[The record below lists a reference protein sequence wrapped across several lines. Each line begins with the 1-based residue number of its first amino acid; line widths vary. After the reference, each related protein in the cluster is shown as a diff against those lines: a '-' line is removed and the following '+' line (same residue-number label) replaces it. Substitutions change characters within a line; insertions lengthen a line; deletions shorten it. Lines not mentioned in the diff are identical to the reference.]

1 MSVENA
7 WRLAK
12 TKSRECGYYGGSK
25 KLASIYTVNDETLYN
40 IARVLGGEDGVK
52 IIEILHDK
60 DNITVEELA
69 EITEIQ
75 INDVRKLL
83 YRFYNHSL
91 VTNRRF
97 RDKET
102 GWFIF
107 QWSLQPELVEA
118 YVHSIKQKI
127 LRKLETRLAYE
138 NTHEFYHCGNPGCP
152 NTTFEEAMETV
163 FHCPNCNEPLHR
175 VDNLPVIEFLEKKIE
190 EIKEEMED

>member
-1 MSVENA
+1 M
-7 WRLAK
+7 
-12 TKSRECGYYGGSK
+12 
-25 KLASIYTVNDETLYN
+25 ASIYAVNEETLYN
-40 IARVLGGEDGVK
+40 IAQVLGGEDGVK
-52 IIEILHDK
+52 IIEILNER

-69 EITEIQ
+69 EKTEIQ
-75 INDVRKLL
+75 INNVRRLL

-127 LRKLETRLAYE
+127 LRKLETRLEYE
-138 NTHEFYHCGNPGCP
+138 LNHEFYHCGNPQCP
-152 NTTFEEAMETV
+152 NTTFEVAMDTV
-163 FHCPNCNEPLHR
+163 FHCPKCNEPLHR
-175 VDNLPVIEFLEKKIE
+175 MDNALVIEFLEKKID
-190 EIKEEMED
+190 EIKEELED

>member
-1 MSVENA
+1 MV
-7 WRLAK
+7 
-12 TKSRECGYYGGSK
+12 
-25 KLASIYTVNDETLYN
+25 SIYSVNNETLNN
-40 IARVLGGEDGVK
+40 IARVLGGDDGVR
-52 IIEILHDK
+52 IIGVLSERR
-60 DNITVEELA
+60 NITVEEMT

-118 YVHSIKQKI
+118 YVTSTKQKI
-127 LRKLETRLAYE
+127 LRKLESRLEYE
-138 NTHEFYHCGNPGCP
+138 LTHEFYHCGTPQCP
-152 NTTFEEAMETV
+152 NTTFEVAMDTV
-163 FHCPNCNEPLHR
+163 FHCPHCNEPLHR
-175 VDNLPVIEFLEKKIE
+175 VDNNPVIEFLEKKVA
-190 EIKEEMED
+190 EIKEELDT

>member
-1 MSVENA
+1 M
-7 WRLAK
+7 
-12 TKSRECGYYGGSK
+12 
-25 KLASIYTVNDETLYN
+25 ASIYAVNEETLYN
-40 IARVLGGEDGVK
+40 IAQVLGGENGVK
-52 IIEILHDK
+52 IIEILNER

-69 EITEIQ
+69 EKTGIQ
-75 INDVRKLL
+75 INDVRRLL

-127 LRKLETRLAYE
+127 LRKLETRMEYE
-138 NTHEFYHCGNPGCP
+138 LNHEFYHCGNPQCP
-152 NTTFEEAMETV
+152 NTTFEVAMDTV
-163 FHCPNCNEPLHR
+163 FHCPHCNEPLHR
-175 VDNLPVIEFLEKKIE
+175 MDNNPVIEFLEKKIE
-190 EIKEEMED
+190 EIKEELDD

>member
-1 MSVENA
+1 MDA
-7 WRLAK
+7 GQQRLNRASQHSIK
-12 TKSRECGYYGGSK
+12 VRIM
-25 KLASIYTVNDETLYN
+25 ASIYTVNDETLVN
-40 IARVLGGEDGVK
+40 IARVLGGDEGIR
-52 IIEILHDK
+52 IIGILSDRK
-60 DNITVEELA
+60 NITVEEMA

-118 YVHSIKQKI
+118 YVTSTKQKI
-127 LRKLETRLAYE
+127 LRKLESRLEYE
-138 NTHEFYHCGNPGCP
+138 LAHEFYHCHNPECP
-152 NTTFEEAMETV
+152 NTTFEVAMDTV
-163 FHCPNCNEPLHR
+163 FHCPKCNEMLHR
-175 VDNLPVIEFLEKKIE
+175 VDNTPVIEFLEKKIV
-190 EIKEEMED
+190 EIKEELDT

>member
-1 MSVENA
+1 M
-7 WRLAK
+7 
-12 TKSRECGYYGGSK
+12 
-25 KLASIYTVNDETLYN
+25 ASIYNVNDETLNN
-40 IARVLGGEDGVK
+40 IAKVLGGEDGLK
-52 IIEILHDK
+52 IIDVLNEK

-127 LRKLETRLAYE
+127 LRKMETRLE
-138 NTHEFYHCGNPGCP
+138 HELTHEFYHCGKATCP
-152 NTTFEEAMETV
+152 NTTFEVAMETV
-163 FHCPNCNEPLHR
+163 FHCPYCNDPLHR
-175 VDNLPVIEFLEKKIE
+175 IDNAEVIEFLEKKIE
-190 EIKEEMED
+190 DIKEELES

>member
-1 MSVENA
+1 M
-7 WRLAK
+7 
-12 TKSRECGYYGGSK
+12 
-25 KLASIYTVNDETLYN
+25 ASIYTVNEETLYN
-40 IARVLGGEDGVK
+40 IAKVLGGEDGVK
-52 IIEILHDK
+52 IIEILNERE
-60 DNITVEELA
+60 NITVEELT
-69 EITEIQ
+69 ELTEIQ

-127 LRKLETRLAYE
+127 IRKLETRLDHE
-138 NTHEFYHCGNPGCP
+138 LTHEFYHCGNPQCP
-152 NTTFEEAMETV
+152 NTTFETAMDTV
-163 FHCPNCNEPLHR
+163 FHCPYCNEPLHR
-175 VDNLPVIEFLEKKIE
+175 KDNTPVIEFLEKKLA
-190 EIKEEMED
+190 EIKEELED